1 MKKTYYVYIV
11 SNKYNRVL
19 YIGVTNDLERRM
31 WEHKNSSIKDSFSKK
46 YRLSKLIYYE
56 DYCNIDQAIHR
67 EKQLKNWRRQWK
79 INLIKTINPD
89 LKDLSS
95 EWDCFTSNQHK

>member
-11 SNKYNRVL
+11 SNKYDKVL

-31 WEHKNSSIKDSFSKK
+31 WEHKYSSVENSFSKK
-46 YRLSKLIYYE
+46 YRLSKLLYYE
-56 DYCNIDQAIHR
+56 DYYNIDQAIHR

-79 INLIKTINPD
+79 INQIKTINPNFN
-89 LKDLSS
+89 DLSS
-95 EWDCFTSNQHK
+95 EWDCFTSDQHK